1 MRPGPDVITR
11 PETWNVGFFPRKNLE
26 ELSDRDCSRV
36 RENFSMLA
44 RQHAVNIIAGTV
56 ANRKPDGGIYNTA
69 CVFDR
74 KGELTAQY
82 DKVHLFSPSGEHEFF
97 RCGIAPAILS
107 WMEFPAAWRSA
118 TTSGSRS

>member
-1 MRPGPDVITR
+1 MRVAMIQMDMELGRPDENFEKAVRLTEEACAARPDVITL

-56 ANRKPDGGIYNTA
+56 ANRKPDGGI
-69 CVFDR
+69 
-74 KGELTAQY
+74 
-82 DKVHLFSPSGEHEFF
+82 
-97 RCGIAPAILS
+97 
-107 WMEFPAAWRSA
+107 
-118 TTSGSRS
+118 